1 MTSPRT
7 RTASVAASFH
17 RHPYVVCSLVLL
29 SIVRK
34 AYGILP
40 TAGIDIQPEL
50 GEPYSFL
57 VSQASFGDYPPMAAV
72 GGMSPD
78 DKDDVHVLT
87 VPPADNPFLCS
98 NVTSSSPQSLA
109 MNYENRV
116 ILTPRGVCTFETKAM
131 NAQYLLGAAGII
143 IYGTLESRYTINETS
158 QEIAFPKK
166 SSDYECNHGI
176 AKIPAAAL
184 SFDPKPYNA
193 PQNDP
198 ILSGEHSGNICLTNS
213 PDNLENCPSKSCLL
227 TGDTEVDPGTQEP
240 LMVAC
245 CAWDL
250 HVWLYHDSSLPEDL
264 SVTIPSFYATM
275 EQGQTLLRDV
285 GNSKQVLVKM
295 YQRYRPS
302 TNFSVILIWAMGV
315 FVCAVASYMSADDYR
330 KATTHILSKRST
342 NGNDM
347 GNTNGSG
354 DIRQN
359 NDGRARSRSP
369 SSRTNGNNGN
379 NDLDRLEAMPSSY
392 QTQDSAE
399 SLELG
404 AEHACGFIIM
414 ASSGL
419 LILFFFK
426 IYNFVKFMYAFGC
439 SGAVTQILA
448 YPLVTKVMGNILKIQ
463 DRIVFRTKVMDIG
476 HIYLYEMMALILG
489 YGVGMIWLIV
499 AFVARNP
506 EEFTFYWVTQDVLGA
521 CMCIMFLSIIK
532 LNSIRVASIL
542 LIVAFFYDIFFVFV
556 TPLIFN
562 GDSVMITVATS
573 GGPPKADPSWCEKYP
588 DDEDCQGGNPLPMLL
603 TVPRIGDYQGG
614 ASLLGLGDIV
624 LPGLLLSFAARLDA
638 AKHLVGLMGGGSGT
652 LHSNTCPT
660 DSMMGGKLCCRGLC
674 NGGYFFPLV
683 IAYGIGLSMA
693 NAAVYLMNMGQ
704 PALLYLVPCC
714 LGTMA
719 YMGYQRNELQMLWD
733 GPKTIRAA
741 DNLVYGEEGPPNDGR
756 HVPLATSEHGGY
768 QNTPSTVEVEATPV
782 PSAVDDPINNR

>member
-1 MTSPRT
+1 
-7 RTASVAASFH
+7 
-17 RHPYVVCSLVLL
+17 
-29 SIVRK
+29 
-34 AYGILP
+34 
-40 TAGIDIQPEL
+40 
-50 GEPYSFL
+50 
-57 VSQASFGDYPPMAAV
+57 
-72 GGMSPD
+72 
-78 DKDDVHVLT
+78 
-87 VPPADNPFLCS
+87 
-98 NVTSSSPQSLA
+98 
-109 MNYENRV
+109 
-116 ILTPRGVCTFETKAM
+116 
-131 NAQYLLGAAGII
+131 
-143 IYGTLESRYTINETS
+143 
-158 QEIAFPKK
+158 
-166 SSDYECNHGI
+166 
-176 AKIPAAAL
+176 
-184 SFDPKPYNA
+184 
-193 PQNDP
+193 
-198 ILSGEHSGNICLTNS
+198 
-213 PDNLENCPSKSCLL
+213 
-227 TGDTEVDPGTQEP
+227 
-240 LMVAC
+240 
-245 CAWDL
+245 
-250 HVWLYHDSSLPEDL
+250 
-264 SVTIPSFYATM
+264 
-275 EQGQTLLRDV
+275 
-285 GNSKQVLVKM
+285 
-295 YQRYRPS
+295 
-302 TNFSVILIWAMGV
+302 
-315 FVCAVASYMSADDYR
+315 
-330 KATTHILSKRST
+330 
-342 NGNDM
+342 
-347 GNTNGSG
+347 
-354 DIRQN
+354 
-359 NDGRARSRSP
+359 
-369 SSRTNGNNGN
+369 
-379 NDLDRLEAMPSSY
+379 
-392 QTQDSAE
+392 
-399 SLELG
+399 
-404 AEHACGFIIM
+404 
-414 ASSGL
+414 
-419 LILFFFK
+419 
-426 IYNFVKFMYAFGC
+426 
-439 SGAVTQILA
+439 
-448 YPLVTKVMGNILKIQ
+448 
-463 DRIVFRTKVMDIG
+463 
-476 HIYLYEMMALILG
+476 LILG